1 MPNYLNKSRPFT
13 RSTNTEVIAL
23 TGERFPFTRGS
34 AKSRAEA
41 VKLAEAAS
49 EAHLAVMEKQKGAP
63 LSKLEQVSAKF
74 DTPPEKS
81 QPVSLKTEKKEPDNI
96 YADVA
101 AEIADSFAPTPAE
114 RAQKENRL
122 AHFQALAAK
131 REQQR
136 VESQVAAEREQSPE
150 VKRMRDHASA
160 MLESLKR
167 DPKATP
173 QAIRDAERRLK
184 LANDTLQPGTYWT
197 LVRENLGVEPPA
209 QDVGIETDV
218 AGRLAEQTARNLYT
232 PEARNG

>member
-13 RSTNTEVIAL
+13 RHTNTEVISVD
-23 TGERFPFTRGS
+23 GQRFPFTRGS

-41 VKLAEAAS
+41 VAKAEAAS
-49 EAHLAVMEKQKGAP
+49 EKHLAVMEKQKGAP
-63 LSKLEQVSAKF
+63 LSKMEQVSGKF
-74 DTPPEKS
+74 DTPPEPS
-81 QPVSLKTEKKEPDNI
+81 VPRSLKTEKKEPDNI

-101 AEIADSFAPTPAE
+101 AEIADTFAPTPAE

-160 MLESLKR
+160 TYEALKR

-184 LANDTLQPGTYWT
+184 LANDTLQPGSYWT
-197 LVRENLGVEPPA
+197 LVRESLGTEPPA

-218 AGRLAEQTARNLYT
+218 AARLAEQTARNLY
-232 PEARNG
+232 ERQSQ

>member
-1 MPNYLNKSRPFT
+1 MSKYSQKSRPFT
-13 RSTNTEVIAL
+13 RHTNTEVISVD
-23 TGERFPFTRGS
+23 GQRFPFTRGS

-49 EAHLAVMEKQKGAP
+49 EKHLDIMEKQKGAP
-63 LSKLEQVSAKF
+63 LSKMEQVSGRF
-74 DTPPEKS
+74 DTPPEPS
-81 QPVSLKTEKKEPDNI
+81 VPPLKTEKKEPDNI

-184 LANDTLQPGTYWT
+184 LANDTLHPGSYWT
-197 LVRENLGVEPPA
+197 LVRESLGTEPPA

-218 AGRLAEQTARNLYT
+218 DGRLAEQTARNLY
-232 PEARNG
+232 ERQQ